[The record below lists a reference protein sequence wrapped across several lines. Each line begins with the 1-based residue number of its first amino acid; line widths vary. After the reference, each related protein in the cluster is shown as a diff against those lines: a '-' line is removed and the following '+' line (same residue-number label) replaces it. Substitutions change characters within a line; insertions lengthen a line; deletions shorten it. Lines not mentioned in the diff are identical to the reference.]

1 MEIREIPR
9 NLALLTQPNC
19 KWFPR
24 AHTVM
29 TVDIKSRIDIVSTK
43 YLVEGESDGLRIF
56 LEVTIE

>member
-1 MEIREIPR
+1 MLFVCIHMEIREIPR

-29 TVDIKSRIDIVSTK
+29 TVDIKSRIDIVDIVSTK
-43 YLVEGESDGLRIF
+43 
-56 LEVTIE
+56 

>member
-1 MEIREIPR
+1 MLFVCIHMEIREIPR

-43 YLVEGESDGLRIF
+43 
-56 LEVTIE
+56 